1 MEMAHTWASLT
12 SHIRLVTGEHQKRRK
27 LDPGESFTLSIRSLA
42 RSRLGQLNIG
52 RRPSPEY
59 HLAMSIDEIESTVL
73 KLAAA
78 DRARLA
84 ERLLESLE
92 QLSDE
97 ENASLWAEEAIRR
110 DNGARICQP
119 DGPPAM

>member
-1 MEMAHTWASLT
+1 
-12 SHIRLVTGEHQKRRK
+12 
-27 LDPGESFTLSIRSLA
+27 LDQRW
-42 RSRLGQLNIG
+42 NIAQFSG
-52 RRPSPEY
+52 LEY
-59 HLAMSIDEIESTVL
+59 HLAMSIDEIEATAL

-97 ENASLWAEEAIRR
+97 ENAKLWAEEAIRR
-110 DNGARICQP
+110 DKEWDADPTTQSCTP
-119 DGPPAM
+119 

>member
-1 MEMAHTWASLT
+1 
-12 SHIRLVTGEHQKRRK
+12 V
-27 LDPGESFTLSIRSLA
+27 
-42 RSRLGQLNIG
+42 
-52 RRPSPEY
+52 
-59 HLAMSIDEIESTVL
+59 SIDEIEATAL

-97 ENASLWAEEAIRR
+97 ENARLWAEEAIRR
-110 DNGARICQP
+110 DKEWDVDPTVGRPAR
-119 DGPPAM
+119 DVLRDAFANLK

>member
-1 MEMAHTWASLT
+1 
-12 SHIRLVTGEHQKRRK
+12 
-27 LDPGESFTLSIRSLA
+27 
-42 RSRLGQLNIG
+42 
-52 RRPSPEY
+52 
-59 HLAMSIDEIESTVL
+59 MSIDEIQSAVL

-97 ENASLWAEEAIRR
+97 ENTKLWAEEAMWR
-110 DNGARICQP
+110 DKEWDADPSVGR
-119 DGPPAM
+119 PAQDVMRDAFAKLR

>member
-1 MEMAHTWASLT
+1 
-12 SHIRLVTGEHQKRRK
+12 
-27 LDPGESFTLSIRSLA
+27 
-42 RSRLGQLNIG
+42 
-52 RRPSPEY
+52 
-59 HLAMSIDEIESTVL
+59 MSIDEIESAVL

-97 ENASLWAEEAIRR
+97 ENTKLWAEEAIRR
-110 DNGARICQP
+110 DKEWDADPSVGR
-119 DGPPAM
+119 PAQDVMRDAFAKLK